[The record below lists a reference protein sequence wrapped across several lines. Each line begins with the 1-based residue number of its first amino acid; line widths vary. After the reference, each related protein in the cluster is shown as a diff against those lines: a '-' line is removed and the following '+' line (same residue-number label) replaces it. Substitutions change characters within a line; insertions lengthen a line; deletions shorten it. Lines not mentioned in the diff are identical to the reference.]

1 MTEATET
8 TEQPEEVF
16 LDVRNLRKTF
26 PGVVAVD
33 DVSFDVRRGEVH
45 VIVGEN
51 GAGKSSLMKMLTGVY
66 DRDGGEITVDGEP
79 YVPGSPMEAE
89 EEGISMIYQEFN
101 LAPHLSIYENIN
113 LGRETV
119 RAGGWLD
126 NRTGRARANEAL
138 DRLNVEIDVPLST
151 PVRHFG
157 YAKQQMIEIA
167 KALVGDAELM
177 IMDEPTAALPKQEI
191 QSLFDVM
198 RRLTDEGLALIFISH
213 QLEEVKE
220 IGDRATVLRDG
231 KKVGTNDVSE
241 LEIPDLIRMMV
252 GRELDEMFPEVDA
265 EHGDEAI
272 RVEHLEREGVLHD
285 VNFSVKKGEVL
296 GVTGLVGAGRTEM
309 VRAIFGAD
317 PVDGGTV
324 YLEGEPARID
334 SPKQAID
341 QGVGLVTEDRRNEG
355 LAMDLSLKDNV
366 TLANLNKFLSYGWIR
381 EGDETESAKSCIEEL
396 DIRCRGP
403 EQGVRYLSGGNQ
415 QKVVVAKWLL
425 TESRVMIFDEPTRGI
440 DVGAKSEMFE
450 LIGRLAEQG
459 VAVIMISSYMPEVL
473 GMSDRILVMAK
484 GRVSTILDRE
494 EATQEKIMSYA
505 TVGEEAV

>member
-1 MTEATET
+1 MMEADGEMNGDLLL
-8 TEQPEEVF
+8 EVQ
-16 LDVRNLRKTF
+16 NLRKTF
-26 PGVVAVD
+26 PGIVAVD

-45 VIVGEN
+45 VLVGEN

-66 DRDGGEITVDGEP
+66 DIDGGHIMFDGVP
-79 YVPGSPMEAE
+79 YEPGSPMEAE

-101 LAPHLSIYENIN
+101 LAPHLSVYENIN
-113 LGRETV
+113 LGREELGS
-119 RAGGWLD
+119 GGWLMD
-126 NRTGRARANEAL
+126 ARGRQRAVEAL
-138 DRLNVEIDVPLST
+138 ERLNVSLDVPLST
-151 PVRHFG
+151 PVRKLG

-167 KALVGDAELM
+167 KSLLGDANLI

-191 QSLFDVM
+191 QSLFDVI
-198 RRLTDEGLALIFISH
+198 RRLTDEGIAIIFISH

-231 KKVGTNDVSE
+231 QKVGTNPVTD
-241 LEIPDLIRMMV
+241 LEISDLIKMMV
-252 GRELDEMFPEVDA
+252 GRELDQMFPEVDA
-265 EHGDEAI
+265 ERGEVAL
-272 RVEHLEREGVLHD
+272 RVEGLERKGVLEDIHFE
-285 VNFSVKKGEVL
+285 VHKGEIL

-317 PVDGGTV
+317 PVDAGLLH
-324 YLEGEPARID
+324 LEGEPVQIR
-334 SPKQAID
+334 SPREAIK

-355 LAMDLSLKDNV
+355 LALDLSVKDNV
-366 TLANLNKFLSYGWIR
+366 TLASLNRFLTCGWIR
-381 EGDETESAKSCIEEL
+381 EGEETDTTDQFIDEL

-403 EQGVRYLSGGNQ
+403 EQEVRYLSGGNQ
-415 QKVVVAKWLL
+415 QKAVVAKWLL

-473 GMSDRILVMAK
+473 GMSDRILVMAQ
-484 GRVSTILDRE
+484 GRVSKILDRE
-494 EATQEKIMSYA
+494 DATQEKIMSYA